1 MFQIPFIN
9 RDGGPQT
16 YSSEFDKMYQLERGQ
31 NLMSPDSILP
41 DDSPSGGPGGRQN
54 ATTLYDT
61 TDGIYNQARLFENND
76 DPKEDQ
82 TTTPVQ
88 AMERIRNNA
97 SIDRPMTQSE
107 QRFNL
112 LTDDNFDIR
121 FRNQLLMESVKAGDN
136 IFSEF
141 SQDHVNGVRESNTAL
156 NREENLYDIPAVQQS
171 RAFQAI
177 DSARGFSS
185 DATRGGRSMLSQGL
199 DTLFEAAKSEQR
211 TQQEA
216 QGYRDRALRRG
227 GHGGMP
233 TMTQN
238 FEQAIKGKPPARTE
252 LFQRPMSAPAGTA
265 SWIPSWITGTAS
277 SSKNG
282 GTDEL

>member
-31 NLMSPDSILP
+31 NLMSPDNILP
-41 DDSPSGGPGGRQN
+41 DDAPLNKYN

-61 TDGIYNQARLFENND
+61 TDGIYNQARLYENND

-82 TTTPVQ
+82 TITPLQ

-97 SIDRPMTQSE
+97 SINRPMTQSE

-121 FRNQLLMESVKAGDN
+121 FRNQLLVESVKAGDN

-141 SQDHVNGVRESNTAL
+141 SQDHVVGVRESNTAL

-171 RAFQAI
+171 RF
-177 DSARGFSS
+177 F
-185 DATRGGRSMLSQGL
+185 DASTRGPAGKKDMTSAGL
-199 DTLFEAAKSEQR
+199 DAMFQMARNEQK
-211 TQQEA
+211 TQQDA
-216 QGYRDRALRRG
+216 QAYRDRALRARG
-227 GHGGMP
+227 GHGGGP
-233 TMTQN
+233 TMT
-238 FEQAIKGKPPARTE
+238 EKYDTAIKGKPPPRPATWTE
-252 LFQRPMSAPAGTA
+252 WL
-265 SWIPSWITGTAS
+265 TGST
-277 SSKNG
+277 SKG
-282 GTDEL
+282 EL